1 MKPTISLAALVVL
14 LPLATGA
21 LPLQS
26 CPDLSQPAPDVF
38 DFIVVGSGAGGGPL
52 AARLAESGFS
62 VFLVDAGN
70 DVNIFNTT
78 LPAYWGRATEDPTTE
93 LAYNIKEYSKPD
105 SRIAWY
111 PRARGLGGSTIHNA
125 MINVIAGT
133 RADFDGISNAFG
145 DATWSRDNMQNY
157 FKKIEMNQYLLP
169 TLLTLGDHGFTGWLK
184 TTLLPY
190 LNLLH
195 NLNVLDL
202 QLLGIFGGLTA
213 SNLPILDLNSLADD
227 SSMGV
232 NTPSFTIDSNHIRS
246 SVYNRLTAVH
256 ETNRNLNITLNTLAT
271 RILLCQGRND
281 TPTAYGVE
289 IARKAAL
296 PVAEN
301 FKGKQSLTVQT
312 VRARHEVIVS
322 AGVFQSP
329 QLLML
334 SGIGNSTQLSKF
346 GIETVVNL
354 PGVGSNLQDHD
365 ELSIIWKLKNNF
377 KLFTGCTFLSDP
389 AQDPCLKDWIKSNHS
404 NIYSFN
410 PVLDVI
416 ISKSNPSLAAPD
428 IFTYIAPAYFKGIFR
443 GFSQEIA
450 ENPNALT
457 AIILKAHPS
466 SRGFVRLT
474 GSHPQDPLDIEKM
487 HFEAEQG
494 PEDVQALVDGI
505 TRIRGVVENSLL
517 IKPFLVG
524 EVLPGKNANLRQHV
538 FDRVFG
544 HHACCTNRIG
554 TDDDP
559 NAVLDNKFRVRGV
572 NGLRVVDL
580 SSWPNVPGYFVTTPT
595 YMISEKAADDIID
608 AALGI

>member
-1 MKPTISLAALVVL
+1 MKLTIPLATLVVL
-14 LPLATGA
+14 LPLATEA

-52 AARLAESGFS
+52 AARLAETGFS

-78 LPAYWGRATEDPTTE
+78 LPAYFGRATEDPTIE

-125 MINVIAGT
+125 MINIIAGT
-133 RADFDGISNAFG
+133 RADFDGIFNAFG

-213 SNLPILDLNSLADD
+213 SANPPILDLNSLAAD
-227 SSMGV
+227 SSVGI
-232 NTPSFTIDSNHIRS
+232 NTPSFTVDSNHIRS
-246 SVYNRLTAVH
+246 SAYNRLTAVH
-256 ETNRNLNITLNTLAT
+256 ETNPNLNITLNTLAT

-281 TPTAYGVE
+281 LPTAYGVE
-289 IARKAAL
+289 IAREAAL
-296 PVAEN
+296 PVAGN

-365 ELSIIWKLKNNF
+365 EVSIIWKLKNNF

-389 AQDPCLKDWIKSNHS
+389 AQDPCLEDWIESNHA

-416 ISKSNPSLAAPD
+416 ITKSNASLAAPD
-428 IFTYIAPAYFKGIFR
+428 IFTYVAPAYFKGIFR
-443 GFSQEIA
+443 GFSQEIVD
-450 ENPNALT
+450 NPDALT
-457 AIILKAHPS
+457 AIILKAHPTHWT
-466 SRGFVRLT
+466 SR
-474 GSHPQDPLDIEKM
+474 KM

-505 TRIRGVVENSLL
+505 TRIRALVENSLL
-517 IKPFLVG
+517 IEPFLVE
-524 EVLPGKNANLRQHV
+524 EVFPGKNANLTQHV

-595 YMISEKAADDIID
+595 YMISEKAADVIID
-608 AALGI
+608 AALGT